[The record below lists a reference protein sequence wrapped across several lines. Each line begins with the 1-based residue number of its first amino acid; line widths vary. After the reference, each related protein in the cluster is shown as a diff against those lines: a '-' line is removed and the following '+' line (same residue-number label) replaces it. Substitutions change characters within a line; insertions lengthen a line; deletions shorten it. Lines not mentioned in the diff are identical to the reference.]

1 MGLGQSKGRH
11 LANSYQ
17 KNAGEENNQKA
28 GDEETYVKE
37 LPRVHGAGSVT
48 TTNCLYGT
56 SLCLS
61 GGSTGVCAKTY
72 RVIQRRAQRLK
83 STAS

>member
-1 MGLGQSKGRH
+1 MGHGQSKGRH

-17 KNAGEENNQKA
+17 KNAVEEKQKA
-28 GDEETYVKE
+28 GDEEMYVKE

-61 GGSTGVCAKTY
+61 GGSTGVCAETY
-72 RVIQRRAQRLK
+72 WVVQKRVWHLK
-83 STAS
+83 STAP